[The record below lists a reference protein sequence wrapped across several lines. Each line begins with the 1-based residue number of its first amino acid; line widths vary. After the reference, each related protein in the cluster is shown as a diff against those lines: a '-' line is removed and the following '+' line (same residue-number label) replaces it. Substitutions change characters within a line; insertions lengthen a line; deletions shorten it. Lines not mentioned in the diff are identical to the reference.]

1 MQTMSETVTILI
13 GAVGFMAGLRLIATT
28 VDGWTDP
35 KISFACK
42 ITLHCNTNAGS
53 RAYMMNRLS

>member
-1 MQTMSETVTILI
+1 MQTMSETVTIPI
-13 GAVGFMAGLRLIATT
+13 GAVGCMAGLRLIATT

-42 ITLHCNTNAGS
+42 ITLHCNTNARS
-53 RAYMMNRLS
+53 RA

>member
-13 GAVGFMAGLRLIATT
+13 GAFGCMAGLSSNFTT

-42 ITLHCNTNAGS
+42 ITLHCNTNARS
-53 RAYMMNRLS
+53 RA

>member
-13 GAVGFMAGLRLIATT
+13 GGSDVWLGSSSTFTT
-28 VDGWTDP
+28 VDGWADP

-42 ITLHCNTNAGS
+42 ITLHCNTNARS
-53 RAYMMNRLS
+53 RA